1 MKVYIG
7 RYNFRW
13 VSDVHTN
20 YMNLK
25 YGRNAWQDNHNRLE
39 AALEGFED
47 FLQAVYNLTINRYL
61 DAHQRTIRVRIDSYD
76 TWSMDHT
83 LAHIIV
89 PMLQQLKATKHGVP
103 FVDME
108 DVPDILRVEDN
119 KDEIEWMERRWNY
132 VISEMIWAFNQKIRY
147 DWESDYYK
155 YEDDP
160 TATFGLKLI
169 WEDTEGRKAHQARM
183 TNGFRLFGR
192 YYESLWD

>member
-1 MKVYIG
+1 M
-7 RYNFRW
+7 
-13 VSDVHTN
+13 
-20 YMNLK
+20 
-25 YGRNAWQDNHNRLE
+25 
-39 AALEGFED
+39 
-47 FLQAVYNLTINRYL
+47 
-61 DAHQRTIRVRIDSYD
+61 
-76 TWSMDHT
+76 
-83 LAHIIV
+83 
-89 PMLQQLKATKHGVP
+89 
-103 FVDME
+103 VDME

-132 VISEMIWAFNQKIRY
+132 VISEMIWAFEQKIRY

-160 TATFGLKLI
+160 TATFGLKLV